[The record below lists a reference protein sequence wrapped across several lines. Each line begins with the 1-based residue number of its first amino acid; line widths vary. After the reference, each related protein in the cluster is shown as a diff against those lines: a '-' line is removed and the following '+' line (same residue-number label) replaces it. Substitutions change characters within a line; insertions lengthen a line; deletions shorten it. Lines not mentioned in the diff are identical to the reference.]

1 DSEGGKRRGR
11 GSTAG
16 PGSSRRRPD
25 VVRRAREADVR
36 SAGAGDAGRRHACD
50 HVPARAGNEHAH
62 VSRDRRGGSAS
73 PADAPR
79 QQSGKDRAH
88 GEDQRV
94 PCVALRVLPREAEVD
109 ARRRRHAAGS
119 LDGPLRQRHGQP
131 ERPRSREPADH
142 RRRRRRGPDE
152 GRTAHQLRGTD
163 AAGEPAP
170 DAAREGR
177 RAPRQVCRQPG
188 KGRRAARS
196 LTHGADIMMG
206 STSFG
211 LSAAALLLSA
221 VNLSAASADAP
232 VADAMEKMDRAAV
245 RALLQ
250 RKADINAPQV
260 DGMTALHWAAYQDDL
275 ESVELLVRAG
285 ANAKAAN
292 RYGITPLTLAIT
304 NGNSAMVEGLLK
316 AGADP
321 NTTLPGGETAL
332 MTAARVG
339 TLASVK
345 ALVACGATVDS
356 KDEKHGQTALMWA
369 AAEGH
374 APVVE
379 MLIEVGADFKAR
391 LASGMTPLLFA
402 SREGHSDVVRALLK
416 AGVDVNEPVPVEGGR
431 RRAVGGRALPP
442 GATPLLTA
450 VMNAHFELA
459 AQLLDAGAN
468 PNANLPGYTVLHAIV
483 PVRKPGV
490 GDNDPAPEG
499 SGSMSSLELVRKLVA
514 AGADVNARMTRRA
527 NLCNTRLNEVGA
539 TPFMMAALTA

>member
-1 DSEGGKRRGR
+1 
-11 GSTAG
+11 
-16 PGSSRRRPD
+16 
-25 VVRRAREADVR
+25 
-36 SAGAGDAGRRHACD
+36 
-50 HVPARAGNEHAH
+50 
-62 VSRDRRGGSAS
+62 
-73 PADAPR
+73 
-79 QQSGKDRAH
+79 
-88 GEDQRV
+88 
-94 PCVALRVLPREAEVD
+94 
-109 ARRRRHAAGS
+109 
-119 LDGPLRQRHGQP
+119 LRQRHGQP

-177 RAPRQVCRQPG
+177 RAARQVRRQPG
-188 KGRRAARS
+188 KDRRAARS
-196 LTHGADIMMG
+196 LTHGADIMIG

-211 LSAAALLLSA
+211 LSAAALL
-221 VNLSAASADAP
+221 
-232 VADAMEKMDRAAV
+232 
-245 RALLQ
+245 
-250 RKADINAPQV
+250 
-260 DGMTALHWAAYQDDL
+260 
-275 ESVELLVRAG
+275 
-285 ANAKAAN
+285 
-292 RYGITPLTLAIT
+292 
-304 NGNSAMVEGLLK
+304 
-316 AGADP
+316 
-321 NTTLPGGETAL
+321 LPGGETAL

-345 ALVACGATVDS
+345 ALVARGATVDS

-450 VMNAHFELA
+450 VMNA
-459 AQLLDAGAN
+459 
-468 PNANLPGYTVLHAIV
+468 
-483 PVRKPGV
+483 
-490 GDNDPAPEG
+490 
-499 SGSMSSLELVRKLVA
+499 
-514 AGADVNARMTRRA
+514 
-527 NLCNTRLNEVGA
+527 
-539 TPFMMAALTA
+539 